1 MNPRKFAAKIVA
13 LSLFPLTMAG
23 CGGEQSVSYSKDV
36 KPVLDQYCI
45 ECHQAGGEGTVA
57 SGFAM
62 DSYENLMKG
71 TRNGPMVIAGDAEG
85 SNLIVLMEGRADPSI
100 SMPHGKQ
107 DSVPK
112 QQIQEIRNWIEQ
124 GAKNN

>member
-1 MNPRKFAAKIVA
+1 MNPRKFAAKIVE

-23 CGGEQSVSYSKDV
+23 GGGEQSVSYSKDV

-57 SGFAM
+57 SGFAT

-112 QQIQEIRNWIEQ
+112 QQIQEIRKWIEQ

>member
-1 MNPRKFAAKIVA
+1 MNPRKFAAKIVE

-23 CGGEQSVSYSKDV
+23 GGGEQSVSYSKDV

-112 QQIQEIRNWIEQ
+112 QQIQEIRKWIEQ